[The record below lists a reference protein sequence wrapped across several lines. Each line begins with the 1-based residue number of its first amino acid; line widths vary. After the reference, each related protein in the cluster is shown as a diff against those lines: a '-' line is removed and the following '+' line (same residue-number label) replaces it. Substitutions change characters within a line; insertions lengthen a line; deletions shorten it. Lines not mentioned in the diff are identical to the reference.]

1 MLSPKKG
8 ILCNLNNIHLQ
19 HVSLGIHLALRPEVQ
34 EGPVTRAPRD
44 VDDQPMGC
52 RTCHEMGSVTLEVD
66 ANSNSSSLQCK
77 CCDSHP
83 QIKLGPVNSLPN
95 LQEMPYVDAKDAAS
109 PSDPVLSP
117 ISVSSSSSS
126 SSISSCS
133 DLTLDDTPV
142 STYSKK
148 FPLNSCQTSQG
159 QPEIVPMEDNSG
171 DASLLPTQPFNHSS
185 DGGYSSQLHQVQNTQ
200 ENLYNSSPK
209 LDPNTSPMQED
220 AEETSEDP
228 VTLSNW
234 KQLDSNCNALPNQGV
249 QCMTPL
255 VPTVPEHL
263 GLNQNTIIQPFK
275 VLPGDGGAPDLPS
288 SKDGVGRV
296 PKPEVLNI
304 GAGVPGTKAQK
315 PLFGHINKE
324 PRTND
329 ANQKIIT
336 SFHELAQKR
345 KRSAVGSMPQQAK
358 KDRSDWLIVFSP
370 DTELPPANEFTI
382 SSWCQQSQEL
392 QSQQAEQVLSQREV
406 TTFKE
411 LKYRHS
417 MNKHASLQSKFK
429 PEDDHWQS
437 QMQQHKQAG
446 VADGQAD
453 YKLRDHLNAEGL
465 QDAKEAPKLSTNLED
480 APRRKMSRPGLQ
492 PIAEGLWREADELVP
507 SGGTLWMKQKA
518 ESVPGWR
525 SVVPSASPWLRGKAD
540 GRDRHSMEALSA
552 FPSATNA
559 SLSSQHIKPQRLS
572 FTPLLLHLSAD
583 GKPAISHGPAVAFR
597 GASPHEKAQSP
608 RRAPDWPC
616 TPEELLPARLSPV
629 GAYSPPHRGFLP
641 LLRSPDLS
649 MLLSPLFPR
658 YRLPTAT
665 SLPASPPWLLPALS
679 PTPQVSRAQL
689 GPASELPRR
698 ELSSGVPQERA
709 SPAAPPRRSI
719 SLPGALG
726 THLRW
731 MADRDGGTTQV
742 LDHKRGLLI
751 AVSFSVD
758 RIISHFSTTRNIV
771 QKAQLGDSRLTPEV
785 GHLLLNT
792 LFPALYALV
801 ADGLKPFQS
810 DVIVGRRRS
819 SPWSV
824 VEASVKPGLS
834 TRCLHYLYSRICNL
848 PQLSSTKKKFNAFLF
863 GLLNIKQL
871 EFWISH
877 LQKQSGLFSVL
888 YTPDAFLAL
897 REAPFQHLFEELL
910 LLLQPLSVLSFHLDL
925 LFEHHHLHVDVEHLS
940 CTLPCQL
947 PLSLHTDG
955 FSRDRNQ
962 GQQAEKVF
970 QAATKDQSSE
980 TGSGQELSTVSNEE
994 TRGAVHEVSDNLGL
1008 VCEPKPSEPP
1018 LVTQLLPEHQNSVSL
1033 QQPSR
1038 EVLQWSDKFPD
1049 TVAGNEEYPE
1059 APSTRLK
1066 CSMTQPNKGLSHAI
1080 GPMSWWGQLSQAS
1093 RIYTSS
1099 NKENFPL
1106 SRWTKLPRAIMI
1118 PMKYC
1123 KLQSEEKGAG
1133 KAGECIPERWVEI
1146 APLLPEDQREEKD
1159 SQQAPCIHQETS
1171 DSAASGRVDPS
1182 FTNGIQKLLNEGNRE
1197 TDAKKL
1203 LNEGSR
1209 ETDVQKLHEEGSH
1222 ATDVQKS
1229 DSEGTDRETYR
1240 RECSPGEADSCSGG
1254 KELWLGRLF
1263 GAYLSP
1269 TKESSTDSEMNAMKS
1284 RRPSRWL
1291 APNLR
1296 VYDLVR
1302 KSPPP
1307 KKTPQNPPQEDG
1319 LKPQRAVRALC
1330 DHAGSE
1336 QSHLSFRKGDIL
1348 QVVSTVDEDWICC
1361 ENESSRGLVPVGY
1374 TSLIL

>member
-540 GRDRHSMEALSA
+540 GRDRHSMEA
-552 FPSATNA
+552 
-559 SLSSQHIKPQRLS
+559 
-572 FTPLLLHLSAD
+572 
-583 GKPAISHGPAVAFR
+583 
-597 GASPHEKAQSP
+597 
-608 RRAPDWPC
+608 
-616 TPEELLPARLSPV
+616 
-629 GAYSPPHRGFLP
+629 
-641 LLRSPDLS
+641 
-649 MLLSPLFPR
+649 
-658 YRLPTAT
+658 
-665 SLPASPPWLLPALS
+665 
-679 PTPQVSRAQL
+679 
-689 GPASELPRR
+689 
-698 ELSSGVPQERA
+698 
-709 SPAAPPRRSI
+709 RRSI